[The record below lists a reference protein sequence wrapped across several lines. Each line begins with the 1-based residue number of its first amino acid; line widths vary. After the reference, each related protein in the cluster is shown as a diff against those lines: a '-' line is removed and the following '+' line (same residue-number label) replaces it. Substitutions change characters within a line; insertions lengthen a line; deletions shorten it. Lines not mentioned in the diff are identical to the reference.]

1 MNVLILIA
9 AVVAPFIVMVVM
21 RRYFDAIEEQ
31 EIMEG
36 LVVNWIQKRSS
47 R

>member
-1 MNVLILIA
+1 MNALILIA
-9 AVVAPFIVMVVM
+9 AVVAPFIVMGVM
-21 RRYFDAIEEQ
+21 GRYFDAIEEQ